1 MRCKGHWRAILH
13 RTWLRQYLKIKE
25 RGWNK
30 IGAVY
35 PWSHNQHL
43 HLWTR
48 WTIQMYAILA
58 IWFVHRIFH
67 LTQWLKYLIL
77 GEICVLGMIAGLAT
91 GMLSPAVDQLAQ
103 EFGISPQVAT
113 YHSLAQGLVGAIIP
127 LVVVPFAN
135 VYGHRLIFLVCT
147 ALTAIVS
154 AASAQSTSFAMLI
167 VLRGLTGLSLTNSV
181 LGMGVIPCLFFVHQ
195 RGRMMGLYV
204 LISFSG
210 THLAPAVRSKLNV
223 TFPLYGWWWIVDWR
237 VYSI

>member
-1 MRCKGHWRAILH
+1 
-13 RTWLRQYLKIKE
+13 
-25 RGWNK
+25 
-30 IGAVY
+30 
-35 PWSHNQHL
+35 
-43 HLWTR
+43 
-48 WTIQMYAILA
+48 
-58 IWFVHRIFH
+58 
-67 LTQWLKYLIL
+67 
-77 GEICVLGMIAGLAT
+77 MIAGLAT

-167 VLRGLTGLSLTNSV
+167 VLRGLTGLSLANSV

-210 THLAPAVRSKLNV
+210 THLAPAVRSKLNL
-223 TFPLYGWWWIVDWR
+223 TFPLYG
-237 VYSI
+237 